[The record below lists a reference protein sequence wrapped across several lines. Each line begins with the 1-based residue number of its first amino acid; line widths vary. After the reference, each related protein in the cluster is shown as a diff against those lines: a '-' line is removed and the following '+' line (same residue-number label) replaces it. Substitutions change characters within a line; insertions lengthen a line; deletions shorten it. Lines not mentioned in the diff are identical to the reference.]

1 MEHSQI
7 VNDRLKLLEVLISL
21 VPTPYMSGNS
31 TYFLTLLKEVE
42 SYNVIENSEKRILVI
57 KGGNLTQ
64 VPSLKSTLHLS
75 FSRFTML
82 R

>member
-31 TYFLTLLKEVE
+31 TYFFTLLKEDE
-42 SYNVIENSEKRILVI
+42 SYNVIENSEKGPLSLRGVSYTSSF
-57 KGGNLTQ
+57 TQ
-64 VPSLKSTLHLS
+64 VHFTLEL
-75 FSRFTML
+75 F
-82 R
+82 